1 MRLNERQKA
10 FCEHYAAC
18 FNATE
23 AAVKA
28 GYSKKTAYS
37 IGNENLKKPEIR
49 KYLQTLTETAK
60 TGRIATIDE
69 VLTYL
74 SDIMR
79 NEEEQTKERTKA
91 AQILRDALST
101 GGESADTGV
110 KVIVERKIIDL
121 SKGKEHAS
129 D

>member
-49 KYLQTLTETAK
+49 NYLQTLTETAK
-60 TGRIATIDE
+60 TGRIATADE
-69 VLTYL
+69 VLEYL
-74 SDIMR
+74 SETMR
-79 NEEEQTKERTKA
+79 DGAENRRERTKA
-91 AQILRDALST
+91 AELLGKRYGIFTEKQEPTGEKVSVQINLSDY
-101 GGESADTGV
+101 GGQNGEQ
-110 KVIVERKIIDL
+110 
-121 SKGKEHAS
+121 
-129 D
+129 

>member
-37 IGNENLKKPEIR
+37 IGNENLKKPEIQN
-49 KYLQTLTETAK
+49 YLQTLTETAK
-60 TGRIATIDE
+60 TGRIATADE
-69 VLTYL
+69 VLEYL
-74 SDIMR
+74 SETMR
-79 NEEEQTKERTKA
+79 DGAENRRERTKA
-91 AQILRDALST
+91 AELLGKRYGIFTEKQEPTGEKVSVQINLSDC
-101 GGESADTGV
+101 GGQNGEQ
-110 KVIVERKIIDL
+110 
-121 SKGKEHAS
+121 
-129 D
+129 